1 MGVRAISEGLRFF
14 LRDRPEL
21 AEATGWAPCH
31 SHSKGV
37 QERDEIVAAEPG
49 HCGAVAEDLAAS

>member
-14 LRDRPEL
+14 LGDGPEL
-21 AEATGWAPCH
+21 AEAAGWAPCH

-49 HCGAVAEDLAAS
+49 DGRAVAEGLAAS